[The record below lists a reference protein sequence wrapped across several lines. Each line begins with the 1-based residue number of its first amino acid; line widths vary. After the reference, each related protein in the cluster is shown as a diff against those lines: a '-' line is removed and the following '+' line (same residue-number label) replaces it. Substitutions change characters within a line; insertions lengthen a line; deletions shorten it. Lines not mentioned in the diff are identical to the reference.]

1 MADVAPSVIEP
12 PNKDCP
18 SRVTHLLREHVAYAR
33 TLLGSRVAMVSPRLA
48 AMVTLPLI
56 YAVPIFFS

>member
-12 PNKDCP
+12 PNKGCP
-18 SRVTHLLREHVAYAR
+18 SRVTPPLRAHGAYPPSF
-33 TLLGSRVAMVSPRLA
+33 LGPCVAMVSPRLA

-56 YAVPIFFS
+56 YTVPIFLS

>member
-12 PNKDCP
+12 PNRGCP
-18 SRVTHLLREHVAYAR
+18 SRVAHPLRERVAYSPS
-33 TLLGSRVAMVSPRLA
+33 LLGSRVAMVSPRLA

-56 YAVPIFFS
+56 YTVPIFLS

>member
-12 PNKDCP
+12 PNRGSP
-18 SRVTHLLREHVAYAR
+18 RRVVHLLSKHIAHAR
-33 TLLGSRVAMVSPRLA
+33 TLLGSRVAMASLRLA

-56 YAVPIFFS
+56 YAVPIFLS

>member
-12 PNKDCP
+12 PNRGCP
-18 SRVTHLLREHVAYAR
+18 DRVTPLLREHIAYAPS
-33 TLLGSRVAMVSPRLA
+33 LLGSRMAMVSLRLA

-56 YAVPIFFS
+56 YAVPIFLS

>member
-12 PNKDCP
+12 PNRGWP
-18 SRVTHLLREHVAYAR
+18 SRVTHPLREHVPYPPS
-33 TLLGSRVAMVSPRLA
+33 LLGSRVAMVSPRLV

-56 YAVPIFFS
+56 YAVSIFLS